1 MGKVE
6 EILLDG
12 QMRSRVADDCV
23 ALIDSEVASKKGATG
38 LVIKAGYRSFKS
50 LKPGIV
56 EAAVNHLLPRFA
68 LIMDRYFEE
77 FTSQKALGGFSGW
90 LAGMAETVAEDLL
103 AITDEVVAN
112 SEIRS
117 IKPIYSGLRKMG
129 KNNVAAAV
137 PAMGRLITKYT
148 EPQ

>member
-1 MGKVE
+1 MGKVA

-12 QMRSRVADDCV
+12 QMRNQVAGDCV

-38 LVIKAGYRSFKS
+38 LVIKAGYRSFRA

-56 EAAVNHLLPRFA
+56 EAAVEHLLPRFA
-68 LIMDRYFEE
+68 RIMDRYYED
-77 FTSQKALGGFSGW
+77 FTALGASGGFADW
-90 LAGMAETVAEDLL
+90 IAAKADPVAEDLL

-112 SEIRS
+112 SEIKS

-137 PAMGRLITKYT
+137 PAMGRLITKYA
-148 EPQ
+148 EPG